1 MGNLDLSKKYKG
13 LINRQDWETGTLK
26 LYKDDLTALCRE
38 DKHFY
43 VFKESVSRFT
53 GFVNTSG
60 KEIYEGDILRLEGKE
75 DNEMVVVFWD
85 DMVQQWK
92 AGTSPLQNRDL
103 SIPLKEYLSAV
114 VVGHEFTHQHLLQ
127 SFKMDLYSAK
137 T

>member
-1 MGNLDLSKKYKG
+1 MENLDLSEKYKG

-38 DKHFY
+38 NKHFY

-53 GFVNTSG
+53 GFVNASG
-60 KEIYEGDILRLEGKE
+60 KEIYEGDILRLEGKKE
-75 DNEMVVVFWD
+75 NEMVVVFRD
-85 DMVQQWK
+85 ARGQQWK
-92 AGTSPLQNRDL
+92 AGPSLLQDPNL
-103 SIPLKEYLSAV
+103 SIPLKDCLSAE

-127 SFKMDLYSAK
+127 SFKMNLYSEK